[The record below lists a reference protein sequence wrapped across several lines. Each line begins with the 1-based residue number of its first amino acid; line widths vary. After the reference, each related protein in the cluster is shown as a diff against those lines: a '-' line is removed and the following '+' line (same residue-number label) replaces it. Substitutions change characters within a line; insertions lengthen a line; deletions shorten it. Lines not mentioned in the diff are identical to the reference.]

1 MAGMAASKLTISDRA
16 ELAPLEQ
23 QRTTRYVHCA
33 PGEDIADPR
42 PGDVI
47 LIRGRGWLGK
57 LIRAVQ
63 RARYWRTEDHPFA
76 YWSHAALIVSSRGHL
91 IEVSHAGVVGRKI
104 ESYRWHDYHY
114 VYLDLSEAQRREAVR
129 FAYSCLKQK
138 YGTLSSLLLGV
149 AVLLGDRLR
158 VPERGQQG
166 CGALIARALQRAGMK
181 FERSPVNMFPA
192 DLAKRFGVRP

>member
-1 MAGMAASKLTISDRA
+1 MAGVAASELAISDHA
-16 ELAPLEQ
+16 ELASLEQ

-57 LIRAVQ
+57 LIRIVQ
-63 RARYWRTEDHPFA
+63 RMRYRRVEDRTFA
-76 YWSHAALIVSSRGHL
+76 YWSHAALIVSPRGHL
-91 IEVSHAGVVGRKI
+91 IEVIPAGVVSRKI
-104 ESYRWHDYHY
+104 EGYRWHDYHY

-129 FAYSCLKQK
+129 FAHSCLKQK

-181 FERSPVNMFPA
+181 FERSPVNMLPA
-192 DLAKRFGVRP
+192 DLAKRFEVRP